1 MSGIIVLHTWRN
13 LSSAILIFGMIMMSS
28 SLARKAI
35 SAEEKS
41 SLPPACAIAHTG
53 DLAGSGAG
61 GRKVSGQA
69 AALKDGEPGR
79 RSIGSCLIEVSHL
92 FW

>member
-13 LSSAILIFGMIMMSS
+13 LSSAILILGMIMMSS

-61 GRKVSGQA
+61 GRKSERTA
-69 AALKDGEPGR
+69 ILKEGEPGR

-92 FW
+92 FT

>member
-13 LSSAILIFGMIMMSS
+13 LSSAILILGMIMMSS

-41 SLPPACAIAHTG
+41 SLPPACAIAHQRF
-53 DLAGSGAG
+53 G
-61 GRKVSGQA
+61 GVQEDVIERTKIHRLPSWKPA
-69 AALKDGEPGR
+69 GR
-79 RSIGSCLIEVSHL
+79 RIGSCLIEVSHL
-92 FW
+92 FT